1 MVVDS
6 NLHALSSKDV
16 GRANQYRVA
25 QFICHFLCLLG
36 GKDRSSGRT
45 WNLTLCKN
53 LVKKLPVLCCIHILR
68 RSTEDRNSHLH
79 QRLGQLDGCLTTKL
93 HNRSVRFFDVDD
105 TLYIFRRQR
114 LEVKFV
120 RNVKI
125 RADRLRVIVDND
137 RLVAF
142 FLKGPGTVYGAE
154 VKLDPLTDPDRAGT

>member
-1 MVVDS
+1 MQES
-6 NLHALSSKDV
+6 RQK
-16 GRANQYRVA
+16 
-25 QFICHFLCLLG
+25 
-36 GKDRSSGRT
+36 
-45 WNLTLCKN
+45 
-53 LVKKLPVLCCIHILR
+53 
-68 RSTEDRNSHLH
+68 
-79 QRLGQLDGCLTTKL
+79 
-93 HNRSVRFFDVDD
+93 VDD